1 LVLKFKK
8 LIFRSL
14 FTIAVIFTVVIF
26 SSFYDSWV
34 PSERYLQKIKKNIPH
49 LISVNEPII
58 NLIYLSHDKI
68 CYYEIME
75 HDLRKGYLVIAK
87 APSKHYFFDFYV
99 ILDNQRNIIS
109 VEILKYRENWGYEI
123 SNKKWLRQFQKLY
136 DSKLGSRHQ
145 VQAISGATISVTSL
159 CNYIDKI
166 LDQLKSI

>member
-1 LVLKFKK
+1 MVLKFKK

-14 FTIAVIFTVVIF
+14 FTISIISTVVIF
-26 SSFYDSWV
+26 SSFYDSWI
-34 PSERYLQKIKKNIPH
+34 PSEQYLKKIEKKIPQF
-49 LISVNEPII
+49 ISVNEPII
-58 NLIYLSHDKI
+58 NLFYISTNQI

-75 HDLRKGYLVIAK
+75 NDLLKGYVVIAK
-87 APSKHYFFDFYV
+87 APSKHHFFDFYV
-99 ILDNQRNIIS
+99 ILDKQRNIS
-109 VEILKYRENWGYEI
+109 KVEILKYRENWGYEI

-166 LDQLKSI
+166 LDHLKSI